1 VENAAKIGWESIG
14 EALRGCLVSN
24 LSSAHADPA
33 WYAIQTRYRF
43 ERKVTAALD
52 RKGVET
58 FIPLLS
64 ETHRWSDRKKVIQKP
79 LFSGYTFARLRPSP
93 AQQRVILQTAGV
105 TGFVS
110 VGHEMMPVPA
120 HQLENL
126 RKLLSGKASCALA
139 PFLNVGRQVRI
150 RGGCLDGIEGILT
163 RNDAKHLIVSIDSIQ
178 RSLAIEID
186 GYQLELI

>member
-1 VENAAKIGWESIG
+1 VENAAKNGRDSIS
-14 EALRGCLVSN
+14 EALSGCHGSYPPDSPV
-24 LSSAHADPA
+24 DPA

-64 ETHRWSDRKKVIQKP
+64 ETHRWSDRKKIIQKP
-79 LFSGYTFARLRPSP
+79 LFSGYTFARLKPSP
-93 AQQRVILQTAGV
+93 AQQRVVLQTTGV

-110 VGHEMMPVPA
+110 VGHEVVPVPA
-120 HQLENL
+120 HQLDNL
-126 RKLLSGKASCALA
+126 RKLLSGKASCTLA
-139 PFLNVGRQVRI
+139 PFLNVGKRVRI
-150 RGGCLDGIEGILT
+150 RGGCLDGVEGILT
-163 RNDAKHLIVSIDSIQ
+163 RNDAKRLIVSIDSIQ